1 MLMQVRDLYTQGC
14 KEVLLLGQNVNSY
27 ADTSRGP
34 VPTGQQHASPFY
46 AKVGDV
52 AAACTFTDDPAA

>member
-1 MLMQVRDLYTQGC
+1 MLSLSMLLQVRDLYEQGV

-34 VPTGQQHASPFY
+34 VPLDQQHASPSY
-46 AKVGDV
+46 AEVG
-52 AAACTFTDDPAA
+52 C